1 MGYVF
6 SLILLIFHN
15 MKIPKGQLT
24 ARQQLFCQMYVGP
37 GKRNA
42 ALSARMAGYAA
53 GCSHVT
59 GCQLLQHP
67 RVAAAV
73 RGLEEAVAR
82 EVGVSRQ
89 EVIAQLLGAADLARD
104 LREPAAMISAFR
116 NLAQLCG
123 YYRQQGGAAGKGE
136 DGGEVLGSLNQ
147 LSDRELGDLIKAG
160 AG

>member
-1 MGYVF
+1 
-6 SLILLIFHN
+6 
-15 MKIPKGQLT
+15 MKIRQGKLT

-37 GKRNA
+37 GKRNS

-59 GCQLLQHP
+59 GSQLLQHP

-73 RGLEEAVAR
+73 RDLEDAVAR

-104 LREPAAMISAFR
+104 LGEPAAMISAFR
-116 NLAQLCG
+116 NLGQLCG
-123 YYRQQGGAAGKGE
+123 YYRQQGGAPETREPGDESGRLQTMSDE
-136 DGGEVLGSLNQ
+136 ELTGIIETGRVPSLP
-147 LSDRELGDLIKAG
+147 
-160 AG
+160 

>member
-1 MGYVF
+1 
-6 SLILLIFHN
+6 
-15 MKIPKGQLT
+15 
-24 ARQQLFCQMYVGP
+24 MYVGP

-89 EVIAQLLGAADLARD
+89 EVIEQLLEAADLARD

-123 YYRQQGGAAGKGE
+123 YYRQQGGGAVNLHPDQCVDSTNFVSMNDTQLLALIAQGAEAA
-136 DGGEVLGSLNQ
+136 
-147 LSDRELGDLIKAG
+147 
-160 AG
+160 

>member
-1 MGYVF
+1 
-6 SLILLIFHN
+6 
-15 MKIPKGQLT
+15 
-24 ARQQLFCQMYVGP
+24 MYVGP

-42 ALSARMAGYAA
+42 ALSARMAGYAP

-73 RGLEEAVAR
+73 RGLEDAVAR

-104 LREPAAMISAFR
+104 LKEPAAMISAFR

-123 YYRQQGGAAGKGE
+123 YYRQQGGAPETREPGDESGRLQTMSDE
-136 DGGEVLGSLNQ
+136 ELNRIIETGRVP
-147 LSDRELGDLIKAG
+147 SMP
-160 AG
+160 